1 LTTQKQGEMMAR
13 EQSDYLSYLLRL
25 WRVNEEGSL
34 HGGAKQVVWRASLE
48 NPHTRQRQGFASLDE
63 LFDFLREQTGA
74 ASGASGN
81 ASDEEIH
88 D

>member
-1 LTTQKQGEMMAR
+1 MMAK

-25 WRVNEEGSL
+25 WRVDEEESP

-63 LFDFLREQTGA
+63 LCDFLREQTGA
-74 ASGASGN
+74 ASECATSGAGQNSKGGLHN
-81 ASDEEIH
+81 D
-88 D
+88 